1 MFLEIEEIRIEEIR
15 IEEIRIEENTNGG
28 DRVPT

>member
-15 IEEIRIEENTNGG
+15 IEEIRIEENTNRG